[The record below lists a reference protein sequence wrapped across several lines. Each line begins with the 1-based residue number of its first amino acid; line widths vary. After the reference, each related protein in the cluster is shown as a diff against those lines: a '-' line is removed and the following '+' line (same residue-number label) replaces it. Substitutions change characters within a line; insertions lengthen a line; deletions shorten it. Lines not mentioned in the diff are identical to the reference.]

1 MNKEVIEYQS
11 KSSLIIVL
19 PTGLDWWIFLSMKE
33 IDIPGKLEVSCRFI
47 NVFAPM

>member
-1 MNKEVIEYQS
+1 MNKELIEYQS

-19 PTGLDWWIFLSMKE
+19 PTGLDWWIFLRMKE
-33 IDIPGKLEVSCRFI
+33 IDIPGKLEVSCHVI